1 MDPGQSQT
9 FDAAQL
15 PRAIVEQT
23 PEAVIFAD
31 RDGAIR
37 LWNHGAETLFGHGA
51 GDAIGQSL
59 DIIIPEHLRRA
70 HWQGFDHAIQTGEA
84 RHPGEV
90 RTTRSMH
97 KDGRK
102 LYVDL
107 TFTLIRSGDGTVIGA
122 LSIGRDC
129 TERHLADVALRKRIA
144 ELEARQKS
152 PTSDG
157 DRNPR

>member
-1 MDPGQSQT
+1 MEPGQRRRLDHAALSQ
-9 FDAAQL
+9 
-15 PRAIVEQT
+15 AIVEQT

-31 RDGAIR
+31 RDGSIR
-37 LWNHGAETLFGHGA
+37 LWNPGAQALFGHSA
-51 GDAIGQSL
+51 AEAIGQSL

-70 HWQGFDHAIQTGEA
+70 HWDGFDHAMKTGEA

-107 TFTLIRSGDGTVIGA
+107 TFTLIRDSGGTVIGA

-129 TERHLADVALRKRIA
+129 TARHLEGVALRKRIA
-144 ELEARQKS
+144 ELEAQMNPASAHK
-152 PTSDG
+152 DG
-157 DRNPR
+157 TAA

>member
-1 MDPGQSQT
+1 MDPGQGPT
-9 FDAAQL
+9 FDIAQL

-23 PEAVIFAD
+23 PEAIIFAG
-31 RDGAIR
+31 RDGVIR
-37 LWNHGAETLFGHGA
+37 LWNHGAETLFGHDA

-70 HWQGFDHAIQTGEA
+70 HWAGFDHAMQTGEA

-107 TFTLIRSGDGTVIGA
+107 TFTLIKGSGGAVIGA

-129 TERHLADVALRKRIA
+129 TERHLADVALRKRVA
-144 ELEARQKS
+144 ELEAQGKS
-152 PTSDG
+152 PASDG
-157 DRNPR
+157 GRRSA